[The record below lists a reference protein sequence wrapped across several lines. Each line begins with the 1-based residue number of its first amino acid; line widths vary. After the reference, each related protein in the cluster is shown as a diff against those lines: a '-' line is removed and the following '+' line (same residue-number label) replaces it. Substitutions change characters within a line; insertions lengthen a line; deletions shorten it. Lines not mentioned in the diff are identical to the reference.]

1 MVTAVIVMFDGSVGD
16 AIYRWYVMWSPGV
29 RDGLTDLSLSTSVSE
44 VDTAVSGERE
54 DREEEQPPPPPPPP
68 DALTSPQS
76 SNLTSQH
83 NTPASTQVCVESF
96 LWDSP

>member
-1 MVTAVIVMFDGSVGD
+1 MKVLMIYCSDVIGVISCVLF
-16 AIYRWYVMWSPGV
+16 PGV
-29 RDGLTDLSLSTSVSE
+29 RDGMTDLSTSVSE
-44 VDTAVSGERE
+44 VDTAVSGDRE

-83 NTPASTQVCVESF
+83 NTPAATQVCVYVF
-96 LWDSP
+96 